1 MKKLQYITVSDNIF
15 VYGISSI
22 PFFLILGP
30 AIPDIV
36 ISLLILF
43 FLFTKIAFVI
53 EAIKKYYYLFLVWS
67 LYLVFNS
74 LISDN
79 IFFSLS
85 SSLPYIRFSF
95 LLILIYYLIEY
106 CPRFLNLCI
115 YCLSFSILLISFD
128 SLFQYFIGVNLIGN
142 IYDGH
147 RLTSFFGDEKKMG
160 YYTYVFSSILLSLFF
175 LKNKLNFKTKIF
187 IFIILFLTIF
197 LIVVSGERN
206 TLLKFCVMSFLLLFL
221 LEIDLRTKIFF
232 IFSTIF
238 FIFFLFLTNNN
249 IYYRFF
255 RYTIE
260 ESFNVDKFLI
270 INEKYNNIFLT
281 AFFIFKNN
289 PFFGVG
295 PKMFREVCQYKIYF
309 INGDLQGCS
318 THPHNIYLQLLS
330 ETGIIGITPFLLVI
344 LMIIRK
350 LIILKKYYSI
360 NSLHYNGIVILT
372 CLILSN
378 LFPFSTYGNFFNNW
392 ISITLFFPSGFLMY
406 YLFIKQYEKK

>member
-1 MKKLQYITVSDNIF
+1 MKKLNYISVSDNIF

-30 AIPDIV
+30 AIPDII
-36 ISLLILF
+36 ISLLVLY
-43 FLFTKIAFVI
+43 FLVTKIKFVI
-53 EAIKKYYYLFLVWS
+53 EAIKKYYYPFLIWS

-74 LISDN
+74 LTSDN

-95 LLILIYYLIEY
+95 LLILIYYLLESNPTFI
-106 CPRFLNLCI
+106 NLCI
-115 YCLSFSILLISFD
+115 YFLSFSILLISFD
-128 SLFQYFIGVNLIGN
+128 SLFQYFVGINLIGN

-160 YYTYVFSSILLSLFF
+160 YYAYVFSPLLLSLFF
-175 LKNKLNFKTKIF
+175 LKKKLYLKTKFF
-187 IFIILFLTIF
+187 IFIVLFLTIF
-197 LIVVSGERN
+197 LIIVSGERN
-206 TLLKFCVMSFLLLFL
+206 TLLKFFVMSFLLLFL
-221 LEIDLRTKIFF
+221 LEINLKTKIFF
-232 IFSTIF
+232 VFSSFLLIF
-238 FIFFLFLTNNN
+238 FIFLTNSN

-255 RYTIE
+255 KYTIE
-260 ESFNVDKFLI
+260 ESFNADKLLI

-281 AFFIFKNN
+281 AFLIFKNN
-289 PFFGVG
+289 AIFGVG

-309 INGDLQGCS
+309 ISGDSQGCS

-330 ETGIIGITPFLLVI
+330 EIGIIGIIPFLFIIFIIIKKI
-344 LMIIRK
+344 L
-350 LIILKKYYSI
+350 ILKKNYLI
-360 NSLHYNGIVILT
+360 NSLNYNGIVILT

-378 LFPFSTYGNFFNNW
+378 VFPFATYGNFFNNW
-392 ISITLFFPSGFLMY
+392 ISLTLFFPLGFLMY